1 MRLIIVLVAGAAQV
15 VFGVY
20 LALKKKG
27 WRVRWYWLTIAV
39 VVLVSLLLV
48 YPTLE
53 GFWWRVPWGQPV
65 ATPSLTIMVE
75 SNTVEAGSSFM
86 VCGEFFPPGQK
97 VWAKFEWQASDSK
110 GATGGYSEAE
120 DNGFVSLRIPIPED
134 IVPGDYE
141 VEVYLGKHLDDRE
154 LIATLPIHVEARR

>member
-1 MRLIIVLVAGAAQV
+1 MKRHPEGIRSKEKKEAMRKGLWVAA
-15 VFGVY
+15 
-20 LALKKKG
+20 
-27 WRVRWYWLTIAV
+27 
-39 VVLVSLLLV
+39 SLLVITALV
-48 YPTLE
+48 MGCPQPPE
-53 GFWWRVPWGQPV
+53 GGPV
-65 ATPSLTIMVE
+65 GPRPDVGIYVASH
-75 SNTVEAGSSFM
+75 TVVAGSSFM

-110 GATGGYSEAE
+110 GATVGYSEAE